1 MFGVIYVSYLPG
13 VLPCAVCFL
22 ARAAW
27 LTSRESLAHCCCFKI
42 FIYVFVYAAAS
53 DLSCRV
59 WALELW
65 LMSLVALQHVG
76 S

>member
-42 FIYVFVYAAAS
+42 FMCLFMQLHWILVAECGL
-53 DLSCRV
+53 LSC
-59 WALELW
+59 
-65 LMSLVALQHVG
+65 G
-76 S
+76 SCP